1 MRCGFSSEQV
11 VNSIHAESMLFCLF
25 IACAC
30 LQNDFTPEEEEE
42 VRKENQWA
50 FE

>member
-1 MRCGFSSEQV
+1 MGLQLNGSAA
-11 VNSIHAESMLFCLF
+11 NGLLCLQSTIKTF
-25 IACAC
+25 VFA